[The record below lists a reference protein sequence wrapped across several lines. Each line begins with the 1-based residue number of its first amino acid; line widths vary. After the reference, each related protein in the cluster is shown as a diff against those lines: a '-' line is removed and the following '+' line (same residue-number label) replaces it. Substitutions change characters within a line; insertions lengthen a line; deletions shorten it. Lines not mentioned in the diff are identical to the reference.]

1 MDFCLLLKIWV
12 KNIGKNITKNV
23 SGKYGQN
30 FDHAEKFATDSIK
43 TVSKGVIQNTEE
55 ATGDLVGNK
64 IADKITRVSKTSPK
78 NNSETNEQEILRGIY
93 IYPQNYDQKFLM
105 N

>member
-1 MDFCLLLKIWV
+1 MDFCLLVKIWI
-12 KNIGKNITKNV
+12 KNIGKNISKNV

-30 FDHAEKFATDSIK
+30 FDHAKRSPTDLIN
-43 TVSKGVIQNTEE
+43 TVSKRVIQKTEE
-55 ATGDLVGNK
+55 ATGDLVGHK

-93 IYPQNYDQKFLM
+93 IYIPRIKTKIF
-105 N
+105 

>member
-30 FDHAEKFATDSIK
+30 FDHAEKSATDSIK

-55 ATGDLVGNK
+55 ATGDLGGNK

-93 IYPQNYDQKFLM
+93 IYILRIKTKNF
-105 N
+105 